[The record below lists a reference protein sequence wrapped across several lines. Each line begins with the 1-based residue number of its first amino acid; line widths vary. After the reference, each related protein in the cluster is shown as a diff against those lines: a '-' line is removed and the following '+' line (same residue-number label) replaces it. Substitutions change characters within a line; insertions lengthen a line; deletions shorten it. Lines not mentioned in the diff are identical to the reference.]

1 MWRKTPQTL
10 LIRKL
15 LGEHGHATNQE
26 LAAAARV
33 TYPQMTNTTVHRIT
47 ARLIG
52 VGLAAYAPSLHG
64 IKIIDSNIFPHD
76 HFTCQGCGRI
86 IDIKLSDESFRALEK
101 QLPGKLS
108 RRSVFVAGVCE
119 PCLIDKK

>member
-10 LIRKL
+10 LVRSL
-15 LGEHGHATNQE
+15 LEERGHATNQE
-26 LAAAARV
+26 LAAAARA

-47 ARLIG
+47 ARLIT

-64 IKIIDSNIFPHD
+64 VKIIDSNIQPHD
-76 HFTCQGCGRI
+76 HFTCLGCSRI
-86 IDIKLSDESFRALEK
+86 VDIKLSEESFSALEK

-119 PCLIDKK
+119 SCLAKKK